1 MKEDRV
7 QLVYEALIGLRPY
20 SYDGEQIE
28 NLFETGKP
36 CDQLYE
42 SVYAAKVALMER
54 LGEDDEDEQ
63 LECIIQDLLEIG
75 RIQAYAMFR
84 YGQKL
89 GR

>member
-1 MKEDRV
+1 MKEDQS
-7 QLVYEALIGLRPY
+7 QLVYEALIGLRSY
-20 SYDGEQIE
+20 SYDGEQVE

-54 LGEDDEDEQ
+54 LGEEDEDEQ
-63 LECIIQDLLEIG
+63 LEFMIQDLLEIG

-84 YGQKL
+84 YGQKF
-89 GR
+89 GG